1 MVLQDGSEI
10 CCYGVDTLNTE
21 TQQVIYRF
29 FFDYFLLCAQ
39 LLWQAVENFLAPTK
53 AHDIWLH
60 VQLHVLHSICF
71 TG

>member
-29 FFDYFLLCAQ
+29 FFD
-39 LLWQAVENFLAPTK
+39 
-53 AHDIWLH
+53 
-60 VQLHVLHSICF
+60 
-71 TG
+71 